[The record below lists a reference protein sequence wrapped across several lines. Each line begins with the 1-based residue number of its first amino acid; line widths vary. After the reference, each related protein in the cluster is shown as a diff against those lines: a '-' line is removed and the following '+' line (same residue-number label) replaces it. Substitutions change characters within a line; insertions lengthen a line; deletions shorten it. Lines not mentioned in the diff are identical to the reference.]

1 MPNTNYVRVEMK
13 DAFKMNRD
21 RSSISPYKLQE
32 DDDNGYWDEEDLE
45 EDDEDWDEEEWEDE
59 EWDDE
64 EDWEEDWDDA
74 EEGAPEWEGD
84 EWDE

>member
-1 MPNTNYVRVEMK
+1 MK
-13 DAFKMNRD
+13 DAFKINGD
-21 RSSISPYKLQE
+21 RSGISPYKLPE
-32 DDDNGYWDEEDLE
+32 DDDNGYWDEEDFE

-74 EEGAPEWEGD
+74 KRV
-84 EWDE
+84 